1 MIWQIETQDEQLL
14 LECEVWKENANLSS
28 NIYFNSKLAKQLSG
42 KDKQIKTLMN
52 NLNNIEQHIQTLPV
66 DDERYIL
73 YIRDY
78 LNQQIGQMYQLGL
91 TIRED

>member
-14 LECEVWKENANLSS
+14 LECEVWKENANLSN

-52 NLNNIEQHIQTLPV
+52 NLNNIEQHIQTLPA
-66 DDERYIL
+66 DDERYVL